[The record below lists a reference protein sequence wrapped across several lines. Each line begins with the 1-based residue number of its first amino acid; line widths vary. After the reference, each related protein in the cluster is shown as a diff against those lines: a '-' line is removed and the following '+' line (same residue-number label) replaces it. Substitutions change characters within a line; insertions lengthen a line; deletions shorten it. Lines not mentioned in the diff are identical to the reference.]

1 MAPDG
6 PATGGT
12 LLTEPVLVVQREAD
26 PAATAPGYRIH
37 DQLGRRLAAV
47 HRVGPHELR
56 AVGAD
61 DRVLLRVTRLREP
74 PMSVTDAAGDE
85 IGRIVRDDVFGRVR
99 FALRSGD
106 RHCGSVHAD
115 DLRGW
120 NFAVLDHT
128 GAEVARITRTW
139 EGLADALV
147 MTADDHVLQLR
158 RPLPEPL
165 RTLVVAAALAVDPAL
180 RWG

>member
-6 PATGGT
+6 PATGGP
-12 LLTEPVLVVQREAD
+12 LLTEPVLVVQREVDPGAD
-26 PAATAPGYRIH
+26 NAAYRIH
-37 DQLGRRLAAV
+37 DQRGRRLATV
-47 HRVGPHELR
+47 RRNGRHELR

-74 PMSVTDAAGDE
+74 SMGVTDVTGDDV
-85 IGRIVRDDVFGRVR
+85 GRIVREDVFGRVR
-99 FALRSGD
+99 FALCSGD
-106 RHCGSVHAD
+106 RHHGSIHAD

-120 NFAVLDHT
+120 NFAVLDRA
-128 GAEVARITRTW
+128 GAEVARITRAW
-139 EGLADALV
+139 EGLPETLV

-180 RWG
+180 RRD